1 MDMTGNN
8 DRIEAI
14 TSIQR
19 HRRWSAAKRGGIDSR
34 PMRPEWRRSVEYSA
48 LDFKAPQQQVR
59 AAQPTQRQERRG
71 RKGVTEAFVK
81 TFKRHY
87 TLLSPR
93 LSADAVLRKFDEWF
107 THYNESLPHRA
118 LKYPSPRQF
127 HRAKLIHVAFRVLM
141 GQ

>member
-19 HRRWSAAKRGGIDSR
+19 HRRWSAAVGGIL
-34 PMRPEWRRSVEYSA
+34 PA

-59 AAQPTQRQERRG
+59 AAQPTHRPERRG
-71 RKGVTEAFVK
+71 RNGTTEAFVK
-81 TFKRHY
+81 TFKRDY

-93 LSADAVLRKFDEWF
+93 PNADAVQRKLDEWF
-107 THYNESLPHRA
+107 TH
-118 LKYPSPRQF
+118 
-127 HRAKLIHVAFRVLM
+127 
-141 GQ
+141 